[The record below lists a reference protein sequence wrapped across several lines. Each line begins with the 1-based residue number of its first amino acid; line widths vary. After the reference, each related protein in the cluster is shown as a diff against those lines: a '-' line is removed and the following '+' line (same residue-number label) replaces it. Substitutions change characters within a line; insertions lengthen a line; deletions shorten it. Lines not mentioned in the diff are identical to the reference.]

1 MKRGVGKT
9 AVKAGSAS
17 THERFDNVLENIRT
31 IAGEKGF
38 ILNHEIDSIVGEDFS
53 PEDIVVL
60 YDRLSE
66 EKIDFFDT
74 PEKAKLKLE
83 AKKRREE
90 KDDQK
95 AEEDVKAVIRYDD
108 PVRMYLREMGKV
120 PLLDREGEVEIA
132 KRIEA
137 GQILIA
143 KAVFSLDSPIR
154 ELQRLARVVEKGDMR
169 LDEVVQI
176 ETGGL
181 APSVI
186 GKKERQARFRP
197 VKKIAALRKE
207 IVELQKKIKLKKNHS
222 KKPMLERSLE
232 MRQAKLFEEYV
243 RLQLN
248 PKQLE
253 RIVENIRATRDRLKD
268 YEAKLAEYE
277 EFVGLSYDDIVGH
290 VKKIKGATRK
300 RSVKV
305 DGKGAWSLEMLED
318 FERKMRALRTE
329 IKEIEK
335 EENISIQDLD
345 KITESIRRGEIQ
357 VQRAKKEMIEANVRL
372 VIAIAKRYTN
382 RGLEFLDLIQEGNSG
397 LMRAVDKFDYRKGYK
412 FSTYATWWIRQA
424 ITRAIA
430 DQARTIRVPVHM
442 IEAINKVSRAQRK
455 LVQENG
461 PRPDAGRGGEEAS
474 LPARQGEERHE
485 GEHGADLAGSSH
497 RRRRGFESFGLHRGH
512 HRDLAVAVGVACD
525 AARPA
530 EPGSFDAHAPRGEGD
545 PAPLRARRRYAAHAR
560 GSRHHFQ
567 CDARTRAPDRGQGTE
582 EAPAPE
588 PCQEA
593 QRLHRDH
600 LEREDRCVSRRAPVG
615 VTPAPFSLV

>member
-1 MKRGVGKT
+1 MKRGVGKS

-17 THERFDNVLENIRT
+17 THERFDSVLENIKH
-31 IAGEKGF
+31 IAEDKGF
-38 ILNHEIDSIVGEDFS
+38 VLNHEIDSLVGEDFT

-83 AKKRREE
+83 ARKRREE
-90 KDDQK
+90 KDDAK

-120 PLLDREGEVEIA
+120 PLLDREGEVVIA
-132 KRIEA
+132 KRIEQ

-181 APSVI
+181 APSII

-207 IVELQKKIKLKKNHS
+207 ILELQKKTKLKKNHA

-232 MRQAKLFEEYV
+232 ARQAKLFEEYI

-277 EFVGLSYDDIVGH
+277 EFVGLSYDDITVH
-290 VKKIKGATRK
+290 VKKMKGAARK

-318 FERKMRALRTE
+318 FERKMRSLRSE

-461 PRPDAGRGGEEAS
+461 RDPTPEEVAKKLNYPLDKVKSVMKASMEPISLDRPIGEDEDSNLSDFIEDITAISPSQSAS
-474 LPARQGEERHE
+474 HAMLRDQLNRVLSTLTRREEKVIR
-485 GEHGADLAGSSH
+485 L
-497 RRRRGFESFGLHRGH
+497 RFGLGDGTPRT
-512 HRDLAVAVGVACD
+512 LEEVGTIFNVTRERVRQIEAK
-525 AARPA
+525 ALKKLQHP
-530 EPGSFDAHAPRGEGD
+530 S
-545 PAPLRARRRYAAHAR
+545 RARKLKGY
-560 GSRHHFQ
+560 
-567 CDARTRAPDRGQGTE
+567 TE
-582 EAPAPE
+582 II
-588 PCQEA
+588 
-593 QRLHRDH
+593 
-600 LEREDRCVSRRAPVG
+600 
-615 VTPAPFSLV
+615 

>member
-1 MKRGVGKT
+1 MKRGVAKS

-17 THERFDNVLENIRT
+17 THERFDSVLENIKH
-31 IAGEKGF
+31 IAEDKGF
-38 ILNHEIDSIVGEDFS
+38 VLNHEIDSLVGEDFS

-83 AKKRREE
+83 ARKRREE
-90 KDDQK
+90 KDDAK

-120 PLLDREGEVEIA
+120 PLLDREGEVVIA
-132 KRIEA
+132 KRIEQ

-169 LDEVVQI
+169 LDEVVQV

-181 APSVI
+181 APSII

-207 IVELQKKIKLKKNHS
+207 ILELQKKTKLKKNHA

-232 MRQAKLFEEYV
+232 ARQAKLFEEYI

-277 EFVGLSYDDIVGH
+277 EFVGLSYDDITVH
-290 VKKIKGATRK
+290 VKKMKGAARK

-305 DGKGAWSLEMLED
+305 EGKGAWSLEMLED
-318 FERKMRALRTE
+318 FERKMRSLRSE
-329 IKEIEK
+329 IKDIEK

-461 PRPDAGRGGEEAS
+461 RDPTPEEVAKKLNYPLDKVKSVMKASMEPISLDRPIGEDEDSNLSDFIEDITAISPSQSAS
-474 LPARQGEERHE
+474 HAMLRDQLNRVLSTLTRREEKVIR
-485 GEHGADLAGSSH
+485 L
-497 RRRRGFESFGLHRGH
+497 RFGLGDGTPRT
-512 HRDLAVAVGVACD
+512 LEEVGTIFNVTRERVRQIEAK
-525 AARPA
+525 ALKKLQHP
-530 EPGSFDAHAPRGEGD
+530 S
-545 PAPLRARRRYAAHAR
+545 RARKLKGY
-560 GSRHHFQ
+560 
-567 CDARTRAPDRGQGTE
+567 TE
-582 EAPAPE
+582 II
-588 PCQEA
+588 
-593 QRLHRDH
+593 
-600 LEREDRCVSRRAPVG
+600 
-615 VTPAPFSLV
+615 